1 MQKLNKKDALSIV
14 NITLRLLIV
23 CAAVALLVASVNFIT
38 KDRIEAYELE
48 KTTSALDSVFAK
60 AELSAELS
68 PEYKKID
75 VELTAS
81 VTGIYEAYY
90 GEQLAGYGILCSP
103 TGFKDAIKMMV
114 AFDSENTV
122 IAVRIISL
130 SETTGI
136 GDKVM
141 KDPSFTK
148 QFEGKKNSI
157 TLGSDGV
164 NAIAGSTVS
173 SKAVTKGVNDAIS
186 MIKIYKSGA
195 ANKTEGEGTANG

>member
-1 MQKLNKKDALSIV
+1 MQKLTKKDALSIV

-23 CAAVALLVASVNFIT
+23 CAVVALLVASVNFIT

-60 AELSAELS
+60 SELS

-114 AFDSENTV
+114 AFDSENTI

-141 KDPSFTK
+141 KDESFTK